1 MSGTKSTLDGINN
14 RLGTAKEVISELE
27 DTEIQTRQIKQ
38 KKKKQKKQSTDE
50 LQENVKEL
58 ICI

>member
-38 KKKKQKKQSTDE
+38 KKQKRQSTDE